1 MMPEDPPRKNVVVV
15 LNGISLHKKVF
26 YHKYFSRLRSLCN
39 LEIFETLSRNDAI
52 SIASRAA
59 EKYVDIVIA
68 AGGDGT
74 LNQVVNGMLRGRENE
89 TKLPAVGLIP
99 IGTGNDFARTA
110 GLHCDADQLMDLIK
124 EFSPAKI
131 DVGSIRYTP
140 FSGSHADEEQRY
152 FVNVADL
159 GMGPM
164 VVDKVLKS
172 GRAWG
177 HAAAYYKSIVSTF
190 FTYKP
195 MVVTAST
202 SDWTWKGKLRSL
214 AVANGRYYGHGLA
227 IAPFAKLDDRM
238 FSVFICGNVSVL
250 DFILQTP
257 ALKKGKLIT
266 LRDVHYKK
274 GVAVDFTSESPCMIE
289 GDGEILGL
297 LPARVEL
304 IERQIRFLLPKEK
317 EVGKNPD
324 LPIPAPEAE
333 LFL

>member
-1 MMPEDPPRKNVVVV
+1 M
-15 LNGISLHKKVF
+15 
-26 YHKYFSRLRSLCN
+26 
-39 LEIFETLSRNDAI
+39 
-52 SIASRAA
+52 
-59 EKYVDIVIA
+59 DIVIA

-74 LNQVVNGMLRGRENE
+74 LNQVVNGILRGRENE
-89 TKLPAVGLIP
+89 TRLPAIGLIP

-110 GLHCDADQLMDLIK
+110 GIRCDADQLTDLIK
-124 EFSPAKI
+124 KFSPVKI

-140 FSGSHADEEQRY
+140 FSGSSSTDQEQRY
-152 FVNVADL
+152 FVNVADM

-177 HAAAYYKSIVSTF
+177 HAAAYYKSIISTF

-195 MVVTAST
+195 MVVTASS

-227 IAPFAKLDDRM
+227 IAPFAELDDRM
-238 FSVFICGNVSVL
+238 FSVFISGNVSVL

-266 LRDVHYKK
+266 LPDVHYKK
-274 GVAVDFTSESPCMIE
+274 AVAVDFTSASPCMIE

-297 LPARVEL
+297 LPAKISLVKRQLDFL
-304 IERQIRFLLPKEK
+304 ISKTKRGQDKS
-317 EVGKNPD
+317 
-324 LPIPAPEAE
+324 
-333 LFL
+333 